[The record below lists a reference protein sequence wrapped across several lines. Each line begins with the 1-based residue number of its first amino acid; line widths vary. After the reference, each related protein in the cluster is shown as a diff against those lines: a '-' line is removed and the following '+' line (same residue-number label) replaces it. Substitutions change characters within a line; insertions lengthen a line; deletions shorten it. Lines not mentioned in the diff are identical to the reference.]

1 MKKMILGLATGVAA
15 IAMAASAQAAG
26 NFTATYGSSI
36 GIPSNNNFDTC
47 AGCLNSLGLYD
58 LSSDVSSITVPWAV
72 KVTFEYLGAES
83 RYNDTFN
90 WGGLTPGSATE
101 DGGVT
106 GGIPG
111 PTNNFGAP
119 VVLGSTIVG
128 AGALPVWFTTDGT
141 GATAADAYI
150 GDAGFGLFLPSGA
163 SNPYVNSVLYFGYDD
178 NIGDASDDNH
188 DDFIIRATLSSVP
201 EPATWATMMLGFGL
215 VGAAMRRSRKQ
226 VASAIC

>member
-15 IAMAASAQAAG
+15 IAMAASAQAA

-36 GIPSNNNFDTC
+36 SIPSNNNFDTC
-47 AGCLNSLGLYD
+47 AGCLNSLGLHD
-58 LSSDVSSITVPWAV
+58 LSSDVTSITVPWAV

-83 RYNDTFN
+83 RHNNTFN
-90 WGGLTPGSATE
+90 WGGLTPGNATE

-106 GGIPG
+106 GGTPG

-119 VVLGSTIVG
+119 VVLGSTIIG

-141 GATAADAYI
+141 GAAADAAI
-150 GDAGFGLFLPSGA
+150 GDAGFGLFLPSGLT
-163 SNPYVNSVLYFGYDD
+163 SPYSSSVLYFGYDD
-178 NIGDASDDNH
+178 NIGDSADDNH
-188 DDFIIRATLSSVP
+188 DDFVIRATLSSVP